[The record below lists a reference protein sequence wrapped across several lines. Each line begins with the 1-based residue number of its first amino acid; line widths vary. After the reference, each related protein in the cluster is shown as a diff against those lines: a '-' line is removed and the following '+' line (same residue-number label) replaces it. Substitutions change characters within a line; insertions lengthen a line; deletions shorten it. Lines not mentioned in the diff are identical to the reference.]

1 MFGKKK
7 TLAPLEQDRTQR
19 IVARAIENAREYI
32 ETDVAPQRRLA
43 DQYYQGYTAVKAEN
57 GRSKIVVTRASRMKR
72 ATP

>member
-32 ETDVAPQRRLA
+32 ETDVAPQRRRRRPSAA
-43 DQYYQGYTAVKAEN
+43 DAARGW
-57 GRSKIVVTRASRMKR
+57 
-72 ATP
+72 